1 MADIVFKNVSK
12 SFSGKS
18 VLNKLSF
25 TIKSEECFTILG
37 PSGCGKTVILRLI
50 AGFEA
55 PDEGQILIG
64 DTTVADAASG
74 FCMPPE
80 ERKLGVVFQDYA
92 VWPHKTVAQNIA
104 YPLEMQKL
112 PAEERAHKVMQ
123 AVKLVNLDGLENRF
137 PYQLSGGQQQRVA
150 LARAI
155 VSDSSVLLLDEPL
168 TNLDANLRE
177 EMRFEIKNIQKKIK
191 NTILYVTHDQEV
203 ALAIS
208 DRIAVMDAN
217 GAFCQIDTPE
227 NIFEHPVNLFVF
239 KFLGVA
245 NHISCKMLDGKTVTA
260 KAHQPFVQLPE
271 GKTALKQDGVFIAAF
286 RPSDVSLAKSG
297 NGFIGSVVRAAVLG
311 SIIDY
316 VILFADEEL
325 RVQIQTDEA
334 IKNGVLFKEGETA
347 YMTFNTVL
355 WFREDEGAN
364 R

>member
-12 SFSGKS
+12 TFSGKS

-64 DTTVADAASG
+64 NTTVADADSG

-112 PAEERAHKVMQ
+112 PAEERQRKVMQ

-208 DRIAVMDAN
+208 DRIAVMDSN

-227 NIFEHPVNLFVF
+227 NIFERPVNLFAF

-245 NHISCKMLDGKTVTA
+245 NHITCKMQEGKTVTV
-260 KAHQPFVQLPE
+260 KAQKPFVQLPD
-271 GKTALKQDGVFIAAF
+271 GAAHLKDNATFTAAF
-286 RPSDVSLAKSG
+286 RPSDVTLVKNDSG
-297 NGFIGSVVRAAVLG
+297 FEGTVVRAAILG

-316 VILFADEEL
+316 VILFADEEI

-334 IKNGVLFKEGETA
+334 LKNSTLFKEGETA
-347 YMTFNTVL
+347 SIVFNTVL
-355 WFREDEGAN
+355 WFPTTEGEN
-364 R
+364 

>member
-12 SFSGKS
+12 AFSGKS

-64 DTTVADAASG
+64 DTTVADADSG

-112 PAEERAHKVMQ
+112 PAEERQRKVMQ

-208 DRIAVMDAN
+208 DRIAVMDSN

-245 NHISCKMLDGKTVTA
+245 NHITCKMQEGKTVTA
-260 KAHQPFVQLPE
+260 KVQKPFVQLPDN
-271 GKTALKQDGVFIAAF
+271 AAHLKNNGTFTAAF
-286 RPSDVSLAKSG
+286 RPTDVTLVKTSG
-297 NGFIGSVVRAAVLG
+297 EFEGTVVRAAILG

-316 VILFADEEL
+316 VILFADEEI

-334 IKNGVLFKEGETA
+334 LKNGTLFKEGETA
-347 YMTFNTVL
+347 SIVFNTVL
-355 WFREDEGAN
+355 WFPTTEGEN
-364 R
+364 